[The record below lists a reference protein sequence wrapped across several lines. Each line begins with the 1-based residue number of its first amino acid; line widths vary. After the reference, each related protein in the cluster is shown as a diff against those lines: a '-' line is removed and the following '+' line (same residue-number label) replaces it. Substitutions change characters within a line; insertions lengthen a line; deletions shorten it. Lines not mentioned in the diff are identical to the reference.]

1 MAGELFQSVVMP
13 KGISSQKKKNLQ
25 VFTLL
30 IYCGLYTLTSLN
42 VYRAKQPGCHFYK
55 VIFPQMCVVKHLS
68 KLIGGKL
75 KVINYNDHQQ
85 KNTISMREI

>member
-13 KGISSQKKKNLQ
+13 KGISSQKKESASIYIAD
-25 VFTLL
+25 LL
-30 IYCGLYTLTSLN
+30 WAVHSHIPECMC
-42 VYRAKQPGCHFYK
+42 AKQPGCHFYK